1 MDEIIKIWDIIVKSN
16 TFNFAI
22 LLLIFAIIANKLNIG
37 EKLEKLKQEIE
48 KSIETAQLKKEE
60 AAKILSQARFE
71 VENLDEEV
79 SKRITKANENAQT
92 ISAEILKEAGEKAQK
107 FESGISRRIEA
118 EEKTVSATLSKQT
131 ATAAIELAKL
141 HIKKTLENNRELH
154 KKFINESIEELD
166 RINI

>member
-22 LLLIFAIIANKLNIG
+22 LLLIFAIIASKLNIG

-107 FESGISRRIEA
+107 FENGISRRIEA

>member
-22 LLLIFAIIANKLNIG
+22 LLLIFAIIASKLNLG

-92 ISAEILKEAGEKAQK
+92 ISAEILKEAGEKAKK
-107 FESGISRRIEA
+107 FENGISRRIEA

>member
-22 LLLIFAIIANKLNIG
+22 LLLIFAIIASKLNIG

-92 ISAEILKEAGEKAQK
+92 ISEEILKEAGEKAQK
-107 FESGISRRIEA
+107 FENGISRRIEA

>member
-22 LLLIFAIIANKLNIG
+22 LLLIFAIIASKLNIG

-92 ISAEILKEAGEKAQK
+92 ISAEILKEAGEKAKK
-107 FESGISRRIEA
+107 FENGISRRIEA